1 MVKILKDNN
10 RVIFIVE
17 DDGIIDMTQLT
28 NNIISKA
35 MKMSQP
41 IQNNEVEGLTKIEEE
56 TIENIEE
63 ITKNMQ
69 EIEAVN
75 NVVSELIENERNEE
89 RRINEGDIPGDKYVG
104 MTPKEA
110 IMSDYTLYGEDTIAV
125 DLYCNCNQIQNIALK
140 RQMIKVLK
148 EYIYN
153 RFNDDLNQE
162 KISQIDK
169 NYISS
174 FFIVYE
180 PIIKGEIKYILEQ
193 DGFAELTDFL
203 NDSDLFKLKGAYY
216 NTIKNL
222 MDRLKL

>member
-10 RVIFIVE
+10 RVIIIVE
-17 DDGIIDMTQLT
+17 DDGNIDMTQLT

-35 MKMSQP
+35 MEMSQP

-89 RRINEGDIPGDKYVG
+89 RRIKEGDIPGDKYVG

-162 KISQIDK
+162 KISQMDK

-180 PIIKGEIKYILEQ
+180 PIIKGEIKNILEQ

-203 NDSDLFKLKGAYY
+203 NDSDLFKLRGAYY
-216 NTIKNL
+216 NVVKNL

>member
-10 RVIFIVE
+10 RVIIIVE
-17 DDGIIDMTQLT
+17 DDGNIDMTQLT

-35 MKMSQP
+35 MEMSQP

-89 RRINEGDIPGDKYVG
+89 RRIKEGDIPGDKYVG

-180 PIIKGEIKYILEQ
+180 PIIKGEIKNILEQ

-203 NDSDLFKLKGAYY
+203 NDSDLFTLKGAYY